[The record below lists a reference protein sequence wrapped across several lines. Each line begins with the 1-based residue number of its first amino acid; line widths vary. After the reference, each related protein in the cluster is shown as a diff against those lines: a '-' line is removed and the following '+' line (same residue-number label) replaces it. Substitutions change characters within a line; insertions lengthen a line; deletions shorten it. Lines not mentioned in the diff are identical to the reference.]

1 MLERMPPLALADLK
15 KGDALLISSSRV
27 SNSGDVT
34 ALTLLAGVEPLLTA
48 APRMPGGNV
57 NAGSWNL
64 DIGMPGMPTE

>member
-1 MLERMPPLALADLK
+1 MPPLVLADLK
-15 KGDALLISSSRV
+15 KGDALVISSSRGNNP
-27 SNSGDVT
+27 SDVT

-57 NAGSWNL
+57 NAGNWNL